1 MKFRVSFIIAAAC
14 AAVTTLVPAVVPANA
29 QQVPT
34 LKALTAEWPEI
45 VKVDSIEI
53 LNVQKNIYMLVG
65 GGANV
70 TVQIGDE
77 GVLVVDT
84 GGVGNSDKIVAAIRH
99 LTRKPLRFLIDT
111 SADPDHA
118 GDNAGIV
125 KAAGGVS
132 GVNAAPGHPAN
143 VGILT
148 ISHDIALNRM
158 VDGSSGMPPMKGEAV
173 PVSSFS
179 EARKDFY
186 ANGEAVQVF
195 HEPNAHEDG
204 DVIVFF
210 RGSDVVSTGEIF
222 RTDSYPVIDL
232 AKGGSIQGELNALN
246 HILDITIPERNQMG
260 GTRVVPAHG
269 RICNEADVL
278 EYRDMLT
285 IIRDRVKAMIKKN
298 MTLAQIEAAHPSL
311 EYDGIYGTRKELT
324 GDMFLEVVYN
334 DLGGKK

>member
-1 MKFRVSFIIAAAC
+1 MKIRIAFLIAAAC
-14 AAVTTLVPAVVPANA
+14 ATLPTMA
-29 QQVPT
+29 QQAPT
-34 LKALTAEWPEI
+34 ITALRAEWPEV
-45 VKVDSIEI
+45 VKVDGIEI
-53 LNVQKNIYMLVG
+53 LRVQKNIYMLAG

-84 GGVGNSDKIVAAIRH
+84 GGSGNADRIVAAIRH
-99 LTRKPLRFLIDT
+99 LTRKPLRFLID
-111 SADPDHA
+111 SSSDPDHA

-132 GVNAAPGHPAN
+132 GVNAAAGHPAN
-143 VGILT
+143 AGILT

-158 VDGSSGMPPMKGEAV
+158 VDGSSGMAPLKGEAV

-186 ANGEAVQVF
+186 ANGEAVQAL
-195 HEPNAHEDG
+195 HQPHAHTDG

-222 RTDSYPVIDL
+222 RTDSYPVIDRSR
-232 AKGGSIQGELNALN
+232 GGSIQGELNALN
-246 HILDITIPERNQMG
+246 NILDITIPERNQMG
-260 GTRVVPAHG
+260 GTRVIPGHG

-285 IIRDRVKAMIKKN
+285 IIRNRVRAMIEKK
-298 MTLAQIEAAHPSL
+298 MTLAQIKEAHPTL
-311 EYDGIYGTRKELT
+311 EYDGIYGTHTDLT
-324 GDMFLEVVYN
+324 GDMFLDVLYK
-334 DLGGKK
+334 DLSGKK

>member
-1 MKFRVSFIIAAAC
+1 MKISVAFLIATISAA
-14 AAVTTLVPAVVPANA
+14 LPALA

-34 LKALTAEWPEI
+34 ITALRAEWPEI
-45 VKVDSIEI
+45 VKVDGIEI
-53 LNVQKNIYMLVG
+53 LHVQKNIYMLVG

-77 GVLVVDT
+77 GVLIVDS
-84 GGVGNSDKIVAAIRH
+84 GGIGNADRIVAATRH
-99 LTRKPLRFLIDT
+99 LTRKPLRYLIDT
-111 SADPDHA
+111 SSDPDHA

-132 GVNAAPGHPAN
+132 GVNGPPGHPPNA
-143 VGILT
+143 GILT
-148 ISHDIALNRM
+148 IAHDIALNRM
-158 VDGSSGMPPMKGEAV
+158 VDGSSGMAPLKGEAV

-186 ANGEAVQVF
+186 ANGEAVQVL
-195 HEPNAHEDG
+195 HQPHAHTDG

-210 RGSDVVSTGEIF
+210 RGSDVVSAGEVF

-232 AKGGSIQGELNALN
+232 SRGGSIQGELNALN
-246 HILDITIPERNQMG
+246 NILDITIPERNQMG
-260 GTRVVPAHG
+260 GTRVVPGHG

-285 IIRDRVKAMIKKN
+285 IIRNRVRAMIEQK
-298 MTLAQIEAAHPSL
+298 MTMAQIKAAHPSL
-311 EYDGIYGTRKELT
+311 EYDGIYGTHKDLT
-324 GDMFLEVVYN
+324 GDMFLEVVYK
-334 DLGGKK
+334 DLTGKK

>member
-1 MKFRVSFIIAAAC
+1 MKFHITLLIS
-14 AAVTTLVPAVVPANA
+14 AVCVAVPAVA
-29 QQVPT
+29 QQAPT
-34 LKALTAEWPEI
+34 ITALRAEWPEI
-45 VKVDSIEI
+45 VKVDGIEI
-53 LNVQKNIYMLVG
+53 LNVQKNIYMLAG
-65 GGANV
+65 GSANV

-77 GVLVVDT
+77 GVFVVDT
-84 GGVGNSDKIVAAIRH
+84 GGIANADKIVAAIRH
-99 LTRKPLRFLIDT
+99 LTRKPLRYLVDT

-143 VGILT
+143 AGILT
-148 ISHDIALNRM
+148 IAHDIALNRM
-158 VDGSSGMPPMKGEAV
+158 ADGSSGMAPLKGEAV

-186 ANGEAVQVF
+186 ANGEAVQVL
-195 HEPNAHEDG
+195 HQPHAHTDG

-210 RGSDVVSTGEIF
+210 RGSDVVTTGEVF

-246 HILDITIPERNQMG
+246 NILDITIPERNQMG
-260 GTRVVPAHG
+260 GTRVIPAHG

-285 IIRDRVKAMIKKN
+285 IIRNRVQAMIEKK
-298 MTLAQIEAAHPSL
+298 MTLPQIKDAHPSL
-311 EYDGIYGTRKELT
+311 EYDGIYGKRKDLT

-334 DLGGKK
+334 DLTGKNRESKR

>member
-1 MKFRVSFIIAAAC
+1 MKISFALLLAAAC
-14 AAVTTLVPAVVPANA
+14 AAVPSIA
-29 QQVPT
+29 QEVPT
-34 LKALTAEWPEI
+34 LRVLHESWPEI
-45 VKVDSIEI
+45 DKVDGIEI
-53 LNVQKNIYMLVG
+53 LHVQKNIYMLVG
-65 GGANV
+65 GAAHV

-84 GGVGNSDKIVAAIRH
+84 GGVGNGDKIVAAIRH

-118 GDNAGIV
+118 GDNAAIV

-143 VGILT
+143 LGILT

-158 VDGSSGMPPMKGEAV
+158 VDGSSGMPPLKGEAV

-179 EARKDFY
+179 EAHKDFY
-186 ANGEAVQVF
+186 ANGEAVQVL
-195 HEPNAHEDG
+195 HQPKAHGDG
-204 DVIVFF
+204 DVMVFF
-210 RGSDVVSTGEIF
+210 RGSDVISTGEVF

-246 HILDITIPERNQMG
+246 NILDIAIPERNQMG

-269 RICNEADVL
+269 RLCNEADVL

-285 IIRDRVKAMIKKN
+285 IIRNRVQAMMEKK
-298 MTLAQIEAAHPSL
+298 MTLQQIQAAHPSL
-311 EYDGIYGTRKELT
+311 EYDGIYGRNKDLT
-324 GDMFLEVVYN
+324 GDKFLEVVYKSLSAKN
-334 DLGGKK
+334 